1 MLDYLLQLLQFVWSW
16 IVSYFFGP
24 VITMDDTGIRVRC
37 QNQIAEGGFSVIFLA
52 TDVDDRT
59 ATTTSTSRNKYVLKR
74 IRCHD
79 SESRSACVKESKVHY
94 AMQKK
99 QRQQQHQKNGGNI
112 IAAGGGGGR
121 EGGIPSTTTESTN
134 DSLSSHFM
142 PLLGTTFSENNTVC
156 YMLFPY
162 ISHSLK
168 KEIDRRIFQPFEEMT
183 NGNNRSTISSQSQ
196 KNKIIRDALTM
207 PPWSETV
214 VLRWFEQLIDA
225 VILMHDAGYTHRDIK
240 IDNVLL
246 HPEPLVANNNN
257 YSCSNSQSGPGPILM
272 DFGSAGPLTRPLTRR
287 RDVLD
292 IADDAA
298 VHTTISY
305 RPPELFAGELRVA
318 DSSAISSSTSTG
330 SNDND
335 DDDNDDVVNHE
346 LVLDYRKVDVWML
359 GCTLFAI
366 LFGASPGEVE
376 FSRSTGKLIIVDP
389 SHNKVLGSLPW
400 PNDETPPAHW
410 YSKDVKELLEWI
422 LTQSRCDRPTV
433 TQVRIRVRELLSQQ
447 PTFFHDDGDGRM
459 ATDLENQHV
468 DISFASKN
476 IL

>member
-1 MLDYLLQLLQFVWSW
+1 MLDYLLQLLKFLWSW
-16 IVSYFFGP
+16 IVSSIFGP
-24 VITMDDTGIRVRC
+24 VITMDDSGIRVRC

-52 TDVDDRT
+52 TDLD
-59 ATTTSTSRNKYVLKR
+59 SSPNKYVLKR

-99 QRQQQHQKNGGNI
+99 QRQQYQKNGGGI
-112 IAAGGGGGR
+112 ISAGGGGSG
-121 EGGIPSTTTESTN
+121 GGIPGTTTESIN

-142 PLLGTTFSENNTVC
+142 PLLGTTFCENNTVC

-162 ISHSLK
+162 ISHSLR
-168 KEIDRRIFQPFEEMT
+168 KEVDRRIFQPFEEVT
-183 NGNNRSTISSQSQ
+183 NGNRSTMVSQSQ
-196 KNKIIRDALTM
+196 KNKNIKDALIM

-246 HPEPLVANNNN
+246 HPEPPANNNYN
-257 YSCSNSQSGPGPILM
+257 SSNSNNSQSGPGPILM
-272 DFGSAGPLTRPLTRR
+272 DFGSAGPLTRPITTR
-287 RDVLD
+287 RDVLN

-298 VHTTISY
+298 INTTISY

-318 DSSAISSSTSTG
+318 DSTAISSSTSTG
-330 SNDND
+330 SNDD
-335 DDDNDDVVNHE
+335 DVNHE

-389 SHNKVLGSLPW
+389 SHNKVLGPIPW
-400 PNDETPPAHW
+400 PNDETPPAYW

-433 TQVRIRVRELLSQQ
+433 KQVRVRVRELLSQQ
-447 PTFFHDDGDGRM
+447 PTFFLDGDVRM
-459 ATDLENQHV
+459 ATDIENQQM
-468 DISFASKN
+468 DISYATKN

>member
-1 MLDYLLQLLQFVWSW
+1 MLDYLLQLLKFLWSW
-16 IVSYFFGP
+16 IVSSIFGP
-24 VITMDDTGIRVRC
+24 VITMDDSGIRVRC

-52 TDVDDRT
+52 TDLD
-59 ATTTSTSRNKYVLKR
+59 SSPNKYVLKR

-99 QRQQQHQKNGGNI
+99 QRQQYQKNGGGI
-112 IAAGGGGGR
+112 ISAGGGGSG
-121 EGGIPSTTTESTN
+121 GGIPGTTTESIN

-142 PLLGTTFSENNTVC
+142 PLLGTTFCENNTVC

-162 ISHSLK
+162 ISHSLR
-168 KEIDRRIFQPFEEMT
+168 KEVDRRIFQPFEEVT
-183 NGNNRSTISSQSQ
+183 NGNRSTMVSQSQ
-196 KNKIIRDALTM
+196 KNKNIKDALIM

-246 HPEPLVANNNN
+246 HPEPPANNNYN
-257 YSCSNSQSGPGPILM
+257 SSNSNNSQSGPGPILM
-272 DFGSAGPLTRPLTRR
+272 DFGSAGPLTRPITTR
-287 RDVLD
+287 RDVLN

-298 VHTTISY
+298 INTTISY

-318 DSSAISSSTSTG
+318 DSTAISSSTSTG
-330 SNDND
+330 SNDD
-335 DDDNDDVVNHE
+335 DVNHE

-389 SHNKVLGSLPW
+389 SHNKVLGPIPW
-400 PNDETPPAHW
+400 PNDETPPAYW

-433 TQVRIRVRELLSQQ
+433 KQVRVRVRELLSQQ
-447 PTFFHDDGDGRM
+447 PTFFLDGDVRM
-459 ATDLENQHV
+459 ATDIENQQM
-468 DISFASKN
+468 DISFATKN

>member
-1 MLDYLLQLLQFVWSW
+1 MLDYLLQLLKFLWSW
-16 IVSYFFGP
+16 IVSSIFGP
-24 VITMDDTGIRVRC
+24 VITMDDSGIRVRC

-52 TDVDDRT
+52 TDLD
-59 ATTTSTSRNKYVLKR
+59 SSPNKYVLKR

-99 QRQQQHQKNGGNI
+99 QRQQYQKNGGGI
-112 IAAGGGGGR
+112 ISAGGGGSG
-121 EGGIPSTTTESTN
+121 GGIPGTTTESIN

-142 PLLGTTFSENNTVC
+142 PLLGTTFCENNTVC

-162 ISHSLK
+162 ISHSLR
-168 KEIDRRIFQPFEEMT
+168 KEVDRRIFQPFEEVT
-183 NGNNRSTISSQSQ
+183 NGNRSTMVSQSQ
-196 KNKIIRDALTM
+196 KNKNIKDALIM

-246 HPEPLVANNNN
+246 HPEPPANNNYN
-257 YSCSNSQSGPGPILM
+257 SSNSNNSQSGPGPILM
-272 DFGSAGPLTRPLTRR
+272 DFGSAGSLTRPITTR
-287 RDVLD
+287 RDVLN

-298 VHTTISY
+298 INTTISY

-318 DSSAISSSTSTG
+318 DSTAISSSTSTG
-330 SNDND
+330 SNDD
-335 DDDNDDVVNHE
+335 DVNHE

-389 SHNKVLGSLPW
+389 SHNKVLGPIPW
-400 PNDETPPAHW
+400 PNDETPPAYW

-433 TQVRIRVRELLSQQ
+433 KQVRVRVRELLSQQ
-447 PTFFHDDGDGRM
+447 PTFFHDGDVRM
-459 ATDLENQHV
+459 ATDIENQQM
-468 DISFASKN
+468 DISYATKN

>member
-1 MLDYLLQLLQFVWSW
+1 MLDYLLQLLKFLWSW
-16 IVSYFFGP
+16 IVSSIFGP
-24 VITMDDTGIRVRC
+24 VITMDDSGIRVRC

-52 TDVDDRT
+52 TDLD
-59 ATTTSTSRNKYVLKR
+59 SSPNKYVLKR

-99 QRQQQHQKNGGNI
+99 QRQQYQKNGGGI
-112 IAAGGGGGR
+112 ISAGGGGSG
-121 EGGIPSTTTESTN
+121 GGIPGTTTESIN

-142 PLLGTTFSENNTVC
+142 PLLGTTFCENNTVC

-162 ISHSLK
+162 ISHSLR
-168 KEIDRRIFQPFEEMT
+168 KEVDRRIFQPFEEVT
-183 NGNNRSTISSQSQ
+183 NGNRSTMVSQSQ
-196 KNKIIRDALTM
+196 KNKNIKDALIM

-246 HPEPLVANNNN
+246 HPEPPANNNYN
-257 YSCSNSQSGPGPILM
+257 SNNSNNSQSGPGPILM
-272 DFGSAGPLTRPLTRR
+272 DFGSAGPLTRPITTR
-287 RDVLD
+287 RDVLN

-298 VHTTISY
+298 INTTISY

-318 DSSAISSSTSTG
+318 DSTAISSSTSTG
-330 SNDND
+330 SNDD
-335 DDDNDDVVNHE
+335 DVNHE

-389 SHNKVLGSLPW
+389 SHNKVLGPIPW
-400 PNDETPPAHW
+400 PNDETPPAYW

-433 TQVRIRVRELLSQQ
+433 KQVRVRVRELLSQQ
-447 PTFFHDDGDGRM
+447 STFFHDGDVRM
-459 ATDLENQHV
+459 ATDIENQQM
-468 DISFASKN
+468 DISFATKN

>member
-1 MLDYLLQLLQFVWSW
+1 MLDYLLQLLKFLWSW
-16 IVSYFFGP
+16 IVSSIFGP
-24 VITMDDTGIRVRC
+24 VITMDDSGIRVRC

-52 TDVDDRT
+52 TDLD
-59 ATTTSTSRNKYVLKR
+59 SSPNKYVLKR

-99 QRQQQHQKNGGNI
+99 QRQQYQKNGGGI
-112 IAAGGGGGR
+112 ISAGGGGSG
-121 EGGIPSTTTESTN
+121 GGIPGTTTESIN

-142 PLLGTTFSENNTVC
+142 PLLGTTFCENNTVC

-162 ISHSLK
+162 ISHSLR
-168 KEIDRRIFQPFEEMT
+168 KEVDRRIFQPFEEVT
-183 NGNNRSTISSQSQ
+183 NGNRSTMVSQSQ
-196 KNKIIRDALTM
+196 KNKNIKDALIM

-246 HPEPLVANNNN
+246 HPEPPANNNYN
-257 YSCSNSQSGPGPILM
+257 SSNSNNSQSGPGPILM
-272 DFGSAGPLTRPLTRR
+272 DFGSAGPLTRPITTR
-287 RDVLD
+287 RDVLN

-298 VHTTISY
+298 INTTISY

-318 DSSAISSSTSTG
+318 DSTAISSSTSTG
-330 SNDND
+330 SNDD
-335 DDDNDDVVNHE
+335 DVNHE

-389 SHNKVLGSLPW
+389 SHNKVLGPIPW
-400 PNDETPPAHW
+400 PNDETPPAYW

-433 TQVRIRVRELLSQQ
+433 KQVRVRVRELLSQQ
-447 PTFFHDDGDGRM
+447 PTFFHDGDVRM
-459 ATDLENQHV
+459 ATDIEHQQV
-468 DISFASKN
+468 DISFATKN

>member
-1 MLDYLLQLLQFVWSW
+1 MLDYLLQLLKFFWSW
-16 IVSYFFGP
+16 IVSSIFGP
-24 VITMDDTGIRVRC
+24 VITMDDSGIRVRC

-52 TDVDDRT
+52 TDLD
-59 ATTTSTSRNKYVLKR
+59 SSPNKYVLKR

-99 QRQQQHQKNGGNI
+99 QRQQYQKNGGGI
-112 IAAGGGGGR
+112 ISAGGGGSG
-121 EGGIPSTTTESTN
+121 GGIPGTTTESIN

-142 PLLGTTFSENNTVC
+142 PLLGTTFCENNTVC

-162 ISHSLK
+162 ISHSLR
-168 KEIDRRIFQPFEEMT
+168 KEVDRRIFQPFEEVT
-183 NGNNRSTISSQSQ
+183 NGNRSTMVSQSQ
-196 KNKIIRDALTM
+196 KNKNIKDALIM

-246 HPEPLVANNNN
+246 HPEPPANNNYN
-257 YSCSNSQSGPGPILM
+257 SNNSNNSQSGPGPILM
-272 DFGSAGPLTRPLTRR
+272 DFGSAGPLTRPITTR
-287 RDVLD
+287 RDVLN

-298 VHTTISY
+298 INTTISY

-318 DSSAISSSTSTG
+318 DSTAISSSTSTG
-330 SNDND
+330 SNDD
-335 DDDNDDVVNHE
+335 DVNHE

-389 SHNKVLGSLPW
+389 SHNKVLGPIPW
-400 PNDETPPAHW
+400 PNDETPPAYW

-433 TQVRIRVRELLSQQ
+433 KQVRVRVRELLSQQ
-447 PTFFHDDGDGRM
+447 PTFFHDGDVRM
-459 ATDLENQHV
+459 ATDIENQQM
-468 DISFASKN
+468 DISYATKN

>member
-1 MLDYLLQLLQFVWSW
+1 MLDYLLQLLKFLWSW
-16 IVSYFFGP
+16 IVSSIFGP
-24 VITMDDTGIRVRC
+24 VITMDDSGIRVRC

-52 TDVDDRT
+52 TDLD
-59 ATTTSTSRNKYVLKR
+59 SSPNKYVLKR

-99 QRQQQHQKNGGNI
+99 QRQQYQKNGGGI
-112 IAAGGGGGR
+112 ISAGGGGSG
-121 EGGIPSTTTESTN
+121 GGIPGTTTESTN

-142 PLLGTTFSENNTVC
+142 PLLGTTFCENNTVC

-162 ISHSLK
+162 ISHSLR
-168 KEIDRRIFQPFEEMT
+168 KEVDRRIFQPFEEVT
-183 NGNNRSTISSQSQ
+183 NGNRSTMVSQSQ
-196 KNKIIRDALTM
+196 KNKNIKDALIM

-246 HPEPLVANNNN
+246 HPEPPANNNYN
-257 YSCSNSQSGPGPILM
+257 SSNSNNSQSGPGPILM
-272 DFGSAGPLTRPLTRR
+272 DFGSAGPLTRPITTR
-287 RDVLD
+287 RDVLN

-298 VHTTISY
+298 INTTISY

-318 DSSAISSSTSTG
+318 DSTAISSSTSTG
-330 SNDND
+330 SNDD
-335 DDDNDDVVNHE
+335 DVNHE

-389 SHNKVLGSLPW
+389 SHNKVLGPIPW
-400 PNDETPPAHW
+400 PNDETPPAYW

-433 TQVRIRVRELLSQQ
+433 KQVRVRVRELLSQQ
-447 PTFFHDDGDGRM
+447 PTFFHDGDVRM
-459 ATDLENQHV
+459 ATDIENQQM
-468 DISFASKN
+468 DISYATKN

>member
-1 MLDYLLQLLQFVWSW
+1 MLDYLLQLLKFLWSW
-16 IVSYFFGP
+16 IVSSIFGP
-24 VITMDDTGIRVRC
+24 VITMDDSGIRVRC

-52 TDVDDRT
+52 TDLD
-59 ATTTSTSRNKYVLKR
+59 SSPNKYVLKR

-99 QRQQQHQKNGGNI
+99 QRQQYQKNGGGI
-112 IAAGGGGGR
+112 ISAGGGGSG
-121 EGGIPSTTTESTN
+121 GGIPGTTTESTN

-142 PLLGTTFSENNTVC
+142 PLLGTTFCENNTVC

-162 ISHSLK
+162 ISHSLR
-168 KEIDRRIFQPFEEMT
+168 KEVDRRIFQPFEEVT
-183 NGNNRSTISSQSQ
+183 NGNRSTMVSQSQ
-196 KNKIIRDALTM
+196 KNKNIKDALIM

-246 HPEPLVANNNN
+246 HPEPPANNNYN
-257 YSCSNSQSGPGPILM
+257 SSNSNNSQSGPGPILM
-272 DFGSAGPLTRPLTRR
+272 DFGSAGPLTRPITTR
-287 RDVLD
+287 RDVLN

-298 VHTTISY
+298 INTTISY

-318 DSSAISSSTSTG
+318 DSTAISSSTSTG
-330 SNDND
+330 SNDD
-335 DDDNDDVVNHE
+335 DVNHE

-389 SHNKVLGSLPW
+389 SHNKVLGPIPW
-400 PNDETPPAHW
+400 PNDETPPAYW

-433 TQVRIRVRELLSQQ
+433 KQVRVRVRELLSQQ
-447 PTFFHDDGDGRM
+447 PTFFLDGDVRM
-459 ATDLENQHV
+459 ATDIENQQM
-468 DISFASKN
+468 DISYATKN

>member
-1 MLDYLLQLLQFVWSW
+1 MLDYLLQLLKFFWSW
-16 IVSYFFGP
+16 IVSSIFGP
-24 VITMDDTGIRVRC
+24 VITMDDSGIRVRC

-52 TDVDDRT
+52 TDLD
-59 ATTTSTSRNKYVLKR
+59 SSPNKYVLKR

-99 QRQQQHQKNGGNI
+99 QRQQYQKNGGGI
-112 IAAGGGGGR
+112 ISAGGGGSG
-121 EGGIPSTTTESTN
+121 GGIPGTTTESIN

-142 PLLGTTFSENNTVC
+142 PLLGTTFCENNTVC

-162 ISHSLK
+162 ISHSLR
-168 KEIDRRIFQPFEEMT
+168 KEVDRRIFQPFEEVT
-183 NGNNRSTISSQSQ
+183 NGNRSTMVSQSQ
-196 KNKIIRDALTM
+196 KNKNIKDALIM

-246 HPEPLVANNNN
+246 HPEPPANNNYN
-257 YSCSNSQSGPGPILM
+257 SNNSNNSQSGPGPILM
-272 DFGSAGPLTRPLTRR
+272 DFGSAGPLTRPITTR
-287 RDVLD
+287 RDVLN

-298 VHTTISY
+298 INTTISY

-318 DSSAISSSTSTG
+318 DSTAISSSTSTG
-330 SNDND
+330 SNDD
-335 DDDNDDVVNHE
+335 DVNHE

-389 SHNKVLGSLPW
+389 SHNKVLGPIPW
-400 PNDETPPAHW
+400 PNDETPPAYW

-433 TQVRIRVRELLSQQ
+433 KQVRVRVRELLSQQ
-447 PTFFHDDGDGRM
+447 STFFHDGDVRM
-459 ATDLENQHV
+459 ATDIENQQM
-468 DISFASKN
+468 DISFATKN

>member
-1 MLDYLLQLLQFVWSW
+1 MLDYLLQLLKFLWSW
-16 IVSYFFGP
+16 IVSSIFGP
-24 VITMDDTGIRVRC
+24 VITMDDSGIRVRC

-52 TDVDDRT
+52 TDLD
-59 ATTTSTSRNKYVLKR
+59 SSPNKYVLKR

-99 QRQQQHQKNGGNI
+99 QRQQYQKNGGGI
-112 IAAGGGGGR
+112 ISAGGGGSG
-121 EGGIPSTTTESTN
+121 GGIPGTTTESTN

-142 PLLGTTFSENNTVC
+142 PLLGTTFCENNTVC

-162 ISHSLK
+162 ISHSLR
-168 KEIDRRIFQPFEEMT
+168 KEVDRRIFQPFEEVT
-183 NGNNRSTISSQSQ
+183 NGNRSTMVSQSQ
-196 KNKIIRDALTM
+196 KNKNIKDALIM

-246 HPEPLVANNNN
+246 HPEPPANNNYN
-257 YSCSNSQSGPGPILM
+257 SNNSNNSQSGPGPILM
-272 DFGSAGPLTRPLTRR
+272 DFGSAGPLTRPITTR
-287 RDVLD
+287 RDVLN

-298 VHTTISY
+298 INTTISY

-318 DSSAISSSTSTG
+318 DSTAISSSTSTG
-330 SNDND
+330 SNDD
-335 DDDNDDVVNHE
+335 DVNHE

-389 SHNKVLGSLPW
+389 SHNKVLGPIPW
-400 PNDETPPAHW
+400 PNDETPPAYW

-433 TQVRIRVRELLSQQ
+433 KQVRVRVRELLSQQ
-447 PTFFHDDGDGRM
+447 PTFFHDGDVRM
-459 ATDLENQHV
+459 ATDIENQQM
-468 DISFASKN
+468 DISYATKN

>member
-1 MLDYLLQLLQFVWSW
+1 MLDYLLQLLKFFWSW
-16 IVSYFFGP
+16 IVSSIFGP
-24 VITMDDTGIRVRC
+24 VITMDDSGIRVRC

-52 TDVDDRT
+52 TDLD
-59 ATTTSTSRNKYVLKR
+59 SSPNKYVLKR

-99 QRQQQHQKNGGNI
+99 QRQQYQKNGGGI
-112 IAAGGGGGR
+112 ISAGGGGSG
-121 EGGIPSTTTESTN
+121 GGIPGTTTESIN

-142 PLLGTTFSENNTVC
+142 PLLGTTFCENNTVC

-162 ISHSLK
+162 ISHSLR
-168 KEIDRRIFQPFEEMT
+168 KEVDRRIFQPFEEVT
-183 NGNNRSTISSQSQ
+183 NGNRSTMVSQSQ
-196 KNKIIRDALTM
+196 KNKNIKDALIM

-246 HPEPLVANNNN
+246 HPEPPANNNYN
-257 YSCSNSQSGPGPILM
+257 SNNSNNSQSGPGPILM
-272 DFGSAGPLTRPLTRR
+272 DFGSAGPLTRPITTR
-287 RDVLD
+287 RDVLN

-298 VHTTISY
+298 INTTISY

-318 DSSAISSSTSTG
+318 DSTAISSSTSTG
-330 SNDND
+330 SNDD
-335 DDDNDDVVNHE
+335 DVNHE

-389 SHNKVLGSLPW
+389 SHNKVLGPIPW
-400 PNDETPPAHW
+400 PNDETPPAYW

-433 TQVRIRVRELLSQQ
+433 KQVRVRVRELLSQQ
-447 PTFFHDDGDGRM
+447 PTFFLDGDVRM
-459 ATDLENQHV
+459 ATDIENQQM
-468 DISFASKN
+468 DISFATKN

>member
-1 MLDYLLQLLQFVWSW
+1 MLDYLLQLMKFLWSW
-16 IVSYFFGP
+16 IVSSIFGP
-24 VITMDDTGIRVRC
+24 VITMDDSGIRVRC

-52 TDVDDRT
+52 TDLD
-59 ATTTSTSRNKYVLKR
+59 SSPNKYVLKR

-99 QRQQQHQKNGGNI
+99 QRQQYQKNGGGI
-112 IAAGGGGGR
+112 ISAGGGGSG
-121 EGGIPSTTTESTN
+121 GGIPGTTTESIN

-142 PLLGTTFSENNTVC
+142 PLLGTTFCENNTVC

-162 ISHSLK
+162 ISHSLR
-168 KEIDRRIFQPFEEMT
+168 KEVDRRIFQPFEEVT
-183 NGNNRSTISSQSQ
+183 NGNRSTMVSQSQ
-196 KNKIIRDALTM
+196 KNKNIKDALIM

-246 HPEPLVANNNN
+246 HPEPPANNNYN
-257 YSCSNSQSGPGPILM
+257 SNNSNNSQSGPGPILM
-272 DFGSAGPLTRPLTRR
+272 DFGSAGPLTRPITTR
-287 RDVLD
+287 RDVLN

-298 VHTTISY
+298 INTTISY

-318 DSSAISSSTSTG
+318 DSTAISSSTSTG
-330 SNDND
+330 SNDD
-335 DDDNDDVVNHE
+335 DVNHE

-389 SHNKVLGSLPW
+389 SHNKVLGPIPW
-400 PNDETPPAHW
+400 PNDETPPAYW

-433 TQVRIRVRELLSQQ
+433 KQVRVRVRELLSQQ
-447 PTFFHDDGDGRM
+447 PTFFHDGDVRM
-459 ATDLENQHV
+459 ATDIEHQQV
-468 DISFASKN
+468 DISFATKN

>member
-1 MLDYLLQLLQFVWSW
+1 MLDYLLQLLKFLWSW
-16 IVSYFFGP
+16 IVSSIFGP
-24 VITMDDTGIRVRC
+24 VITMDDSGIRVRC

-52 TDVDDRT
+52 TDLD
-59 ATTTSTSRNKYVLKR
+59 SSPNKYVLKR

-99 QRQQQHQKNGGNI
+99 QRQQYQKNGGGI
-112 IAAGGGGGR
+112 ISAGGGGSG
-121 EGGIPSTTTESTN
+121 GGIPGTTTESIN

-142 PLLGTTFSENNTVC
+142 PLLGTTFCENNTVC

-162 ISHSLK
+162 ISHSLR
-168 KEIDRRIFQPFEEMT
+168 KEVDRRIFQPFEEVT
-183 NGNNRSTISSQSQ
+183 NGNRSTMVSQSQ
-196 KNKIIRDALTM
+196 KNKNIKDALIM

-246 HPEPLVANNNN
+246 HPEPPANNNYN
-257 YSCSNSQSGPGPILM
+257 SNNSNNSQSGPGPILM
-272 DFGSAGPLTRPLTRR
+272 DFGSAGPLTRPITTR
-287 RDVLD
+287 RDVLN

-298 VHTTISY
+298 INTTISY

-318 DSSAISSSTSTG
+318 DSTAISSSTSTG
-330 SNDND
+330 SNDD
-335 DDDNDDVVNHE
+335 DVNHE

-389 SHNKVLGSLPW
+389 SHNKVLGPIPW
-400 PNDETPPAHW
+400 PNDETPPAYW

-433 TQVRIRVRELLSQQ
+433 KQVRVRVRELLSQQ
-447 PTFFHDDGDGRM
+447 PTFFHDGDVRM
-459 ATDLENQHV
+459 ATDIEHQQV
-468 DISFASKN
+468 DISFATKN

>member
-1 MLDYLLQLLQFVWSW
+1 MLDYLLQLLQFVWLW

-59 ATTTSTSRNKYVLKR
+59 ATTSSTSRNKYVLKR

-79 SESRSACVKESKVHY
+79 SER
-94 AMQKK
+94 
-99 QRQQQHQKNGGNI
+99 
-112 IAAGGGGGR
+112 
-121 EGGIPSTTTESTN
+121 IPSTTTESTN

-183 NGNNRSTISSQSQ
+183 NGNRSTILSSQSQ

-246 HPEPLVANNNN
+246 HPEPPLANNNN
-257 YSCSNSQSGPGPILM
+257 YSGSNNSQSGPGPILM

-287 RDVLD
+287 RDILD

-298 VHTTISY
+298 VNTTISY

-318 DSSAISSSTSTG
+318 DSI
-330 SNDND
+330 
-335 DDDNDDVVNHE
+335 
-346 LVLDYRKVDVWML
+346 LDYRKVDVWML

-376 FSRSTGKLIIVDP
+376 FSRSTGKLIIVDS

-433 TQVRIRVRELLSQQ
+433 TQVRRRVRELLSQQ
-447 PTFFHDDGDGRM
+447 PTFFHDGRDGRM

-476 IL
+476 SL